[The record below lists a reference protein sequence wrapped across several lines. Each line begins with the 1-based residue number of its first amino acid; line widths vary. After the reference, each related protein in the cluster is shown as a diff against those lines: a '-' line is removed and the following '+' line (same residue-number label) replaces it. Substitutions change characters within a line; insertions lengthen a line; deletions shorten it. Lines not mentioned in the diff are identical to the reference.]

1 MSILDA
7 ILLGLLQGLTE
18 FLPVSSSGHLVLAH
32 ELLGWGVVGGL
43 AFDAV
48 LHFATSLAVV
58 AYFWRDIAR
67 LIRDAWH
74 WVARRDVAPES
85 KRLIVGLAVAT
96 VPAVILG
103 LLLEDV
109 METTF
114 RNPAL
119 VAATLILGSGIM
131 FAAEKWGKVVA
142 ETLGWKRALSVGF
155 FQSLA
160 LMPGMS
166 RSGMAI
172 SGGMLLGL
180 SRETAARFAF
190 LLAVPL
196 LLGAGAKKIFD
207 LGASGEL
214 LSFAVPLI
222 AGAAAAFVSG
232 ALVIHWLLRFLRT
245 RTLYVFVWYRLIL
258 AGILLVFLLGA

>member
-1 MSILDA
+1 MSIIDA

-32 ELLGWGVVGGL
+32 EILGWGVEGGL

-58 AYFWRDIAR
+58 AYFWRDITRLVQDAAR
-67 LIRDAWH
+67 
-74 WVARRDVAPES
+74 WVAQKEVASES
-85 KRLIVGLAVAT
+85 KRLIVGLIVAT
-96 VPAVILG
+96 VPAAILG
-103 LLLEDV
+103 LLLEDI

-114 RNPAL
+114 RNPLLIAG
-119 VAATLILGSGIM
+119 TLIVGSLVM
-131 FAAEKWGKVVA
+131 LAAEKWGRKLSA
-142 ETLGWKRALSVGF
+142 TLGWKRALSVGF

-172 SGGMLLGL
+172 SGGMLMGL

-196 LLGAGAKKIFD
+196 LLGAGAKKMFD
-207 LGASGEL
+207 LGSSGEL
-214 LSFAVPLI
+214 AALAVPLL
-222 AGAAAAFVSG
+222 AGALAAFVSG

-245 RTLYVFVWYRLIL
+245 RTMGVFIVYRLVL
-258 AGILLVFLLGA
+258 AGVLLVFLL